1 MRGLRVSYLL
11 ILLALTTATR
21 AAPPAQ
27 VRGSVVDENGVPVAG
42 VEVSVRA
49 APGETRIA
57 YTDPAGRFE
66 FPFLTPGV
74 AHLTLGKA
82 GFFRLADHPVELKE
96 GANELSFTLA
106 HETEVHE
113 KVEVVSSASRVDAQE
128 TAHQETLLAHEI
140 RDIPVPSTHDLK
152 NSLPALPGI
161 VRDTA
166 AQLHIAG
173 ARVGEAQMQLDG
185 FEIGNPA
192 TGELDARLAVDTVRA
207 VEVQSGRYSAQYAH
221 AGAGVLGLESV
232 AGDDRWRFGTTN
244 FIPGINLDRGTH
256 FGNWYPRFTFS
267 GPLRKG
273 HVWFSE
279 AASVQ
284 RTFNVVKEQPPGAD
298 TVTQWAG
305 DNLLRLQTNLTPA
318 HVLQA
323 SFLYNRSSAEHLG
336 LGAFSPE
343 STTTNRNARRL
354 FVSVKDQLW
363 LGRTLIEFGVAGD
376 IGKSEQLPQGSATFI
391 ILPNATGG
399 NFLET
404 LRRRARRLQFLGNL
418 VAASRQWHGT
428 HEFQGGVNVA
438 SVDFRQSA
446 ERNAIQVDRAD
457 MSRSQLT
464 TFAGPAAYRISN
476 TQLGGY
482 AQDSWRLARPLI
494 LQIGARADRD
504 RLFGRALAEPRIAAN
519 LLPFPDDRAK
529 LALAWGIYD
538 QAIPL
543 ALVGQALDE
552 RRTDVF
558 FDATGQNVI
567 LGPAASRFVL
577 PPSGLKQPRFY
588 TTSIEWVERFGAHT
602 LASIHLMNRQEHEGL
617 AYEDMT
623 PGQPGAVFLLQNNRR
638 DRYRAAEVTLRH
650 SFSGKA
656 EIFGSYTRTRAN
668 TNEALNPTLGSL
680 FFTAQAP
687 GPVSWDVPNRAL
699 AWGWTPLP
707 LWHILLSFF
716 FEYRSGFPFNV
727 INQQQQLV
735 GLPGSLR
742 FPDYASLNLGLEK
755 RFRFGGYE
763 WAARLALVNATDH
776 ANPDQV
782 VNNVDAVNFLTFAG
796 GQHRSVTARLRF
808 VGRK

>member
-1 MRGLRVSYLL
+1 VRGVRVAYLL
-11 ILLALTTATR
+11 IPLALTAASW

-42 VEVSVRA
+42 AEVSVRA
-49 APGETRIA
+49 ASGETRIA
-57 YTDPAGRFE
+57 YTDLAGRFE
-66 FPFLTPGV
+66 FPFLAPGV
-74 AHLTLGKA
+74 VHLTLGKA

-140 RDIPVPSTHDLK
+140 RDIPVRSTHDLK

-173 ARVGEAQMQLDG
+173 ARVGEVQMQLDG

-273 HVWFSE
+273 HAWFSE

-284 RTFNVVKEQPPGAD
+284 RTLKVVKEQPPGAD

-323 SFLYNRSSAEHLG
+323 SFLYNRSSAEHFG

-354 FVSVKDQLW
+354 FVSVKDQVW
-363 LGRTLIEFGVAGD
+363 LGRTLTEFGVAGD
-376 IGKSEQLPQGSATFI
+376 TAKSEQLPQGSATFI
-391 ILPNATGG
+391 ILPNVTGG

-404 LRRRARRLQFLGNL
+404 LRQRARRLQFLGNL

-428 HEFQGGVNVA
+428 HEFQGGLNVA

-446 ERNAIQVDRAD
+446 ERNAIQVERAD
-457 MSRSQLT
+457 LSRSQLT
-464 TFAGPAAYRISN
+464 TFVGPAAYRISN

-504 RLFGRALAEPRIAAN
+504 RLFGRTLAEPRIAAN
-519 LLPFPDDRAK
+519 VLPFPDDRAK
-529 LALAWGIYD
+529 LAVAWGIYD

-552 RRTDVF
+552 QRTDVF

-567 LGPAASRFVL
+567 LGPTASRFVL
-577 PPSGLKQPRFY
+577 PPGGLKQPRFY
-588 TTSIEWVERFGAHT
+588 TTSIEWVERFGANT

-617 AYEDMT
+617 AYEDRT

-656 EIFGSYTRTRAN
+656 EIFGSYTRSRAN

-680 FFTAQAP
+680 LFAAQAP

-735 GLPGSLR
+735 GPPGTLR

-755 RFRFGGYE
+755 RFRFGGYQ
-763 WAARLALVNATDH
+763 WAARLTLVNVTDH